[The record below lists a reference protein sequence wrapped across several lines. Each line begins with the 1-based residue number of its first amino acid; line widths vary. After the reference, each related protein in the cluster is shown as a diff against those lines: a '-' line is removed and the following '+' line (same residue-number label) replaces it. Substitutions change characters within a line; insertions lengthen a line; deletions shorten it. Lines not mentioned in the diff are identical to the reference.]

1 MMVWFEGGYYT
12 PQDVIRELP
21 PSNSGPIWASIYS
34 FGWVI
39 SFQDPSTIE
48 PHTLVDGPGS
58 AISWKEMV
66 DDDEIGYAISNL
78 KRYESTGEFVSTD
91 EFQSWLNE

>member
-1 MMVWFEGGYYT
+1 
-12 PQDVIRELP
+12 
-21 PSNSGPIWASIYS
+21 
-34 FGWVI
+34 
-39 SFQDPSTIE
+39 
-48 PHTLVDGPGS
+48 
-58 AISWKEMV
+58 MV